1 MRVSLVAAHAAGQEV
16 LMAAPTGT
24 DTRSTKDEAVA
35 AASDVKDE
43 ATGQARAVA
52 HDAKAGATSVAET
65 AKSQAR
71 DVTGQLQ
78 DQARTVLGDASTELE
93 HQLDDRLRRMTGTAR
108 ERTTQLQA
116 LADGRVDDAGVA
128 ADWARSAADHLGQ
141 LAERVESLGPR
152 GVAEEAANFARRRP
166 MAFLAGAAAAGFLV
180 GRLVRNA
187 NQSQSQNGGGN
198 GSQPGGMPYAE
209 PVPALPAEGMAT
221 APTGAAPVGS
231 AIAPGPTGV

>member
-1 MRVSLVAAHAAGQEV
+1 
-16 LMAAPTGT
+16 MATQAGT

-43 ATGQARAVA
+43 AAGQARAVA
-52 HDAKAGATSVAET
+52 HDAKAGATSVADT
-65 AKSQAR
+65 AKAQAR

-78 DQARTVLGDASTELE
+78 DQARTVLGDASSELE
-93 HQLDDRLRRMTGTAR
+93 DQLDDRLRRMTGTAR

-116 LADGRVDDAGVA
+116 LAEGRVDEAGA
-128 ADWARSAADHLGQ
+128 TADWARSAADQLGQ

-166 MAFLAGAAAAGFLV
+166 MVFLAGAAAAGFLV

-187 NQSQSQNGGGN
+187 GQSQDGDGRTPQAVGA
-198 GSQPGGMPYAE
+198 PYAE
-209 PVPALPAEGMAT
+209 PVPALPAEGMTT

-231 AIAPGPTGV
+231 VIAPGPTGV

>member
-1 MRVSLVAAHAAGQEV
+1 
-16 LMAAPTGT
+16 MATQAGT

-43 ATGQARAVA
+43 AAGQARAVA

-65 AKSQAR
+65 AKAQAR

-108 ERTTQLQA
+108 ERTTQLHA
-116 LADGRVDDAGVA
+116 LAEGRVEEAGVT
-128 ADWARSAADHLGQ
+128 ADWARSAAEQLGQ
-141 LAERVESLGPR
+141 LAERAESLGPR

-187 NQSQSQNGGGN
+187 SQSQNGDGN
-198 GSQPGGMPYAE
+198 GSTPQLSGMPYAE
-209 PVPALPAEGMAT
+209 PVPALPAEGMTT

-231 AIAPGPTGV
+231 VIAPGPTGV